1 MDLPIKRI
9 EMRVPGH
16 EMSRHSYS
24 RFPGL
29 LTHDQARPAH
39 TDPMKPSPVPNSSAS
54 GPLPDGASPRDEH
67 SRETAETV
75 AGGKGMPVREPRHQN
90 AQSGRRAS
98 PKDVSVESSLELPS
112 DRDQAEDMTAAVPDP
127 KIEQA
132 ASDVASGMKDTSKAP
147 ELDQAYK
154 KLGKSQT

>member
-1 MDLPIKRI
+1 
-9 EMRVPGH
+9 
-16 EMSRHSYS
+16 
-24 RFPGL
+24 
-29 LTHDQARPAH
+29 
-39 TDPMKPSPVPNSSAS
+39 MKPGPAPISSAA
-54 GPLPDGASPRDEH
+54 GPLPDGASPREGQ
-67 SRETAETV
+67 SREAVETL
-75 AGGKGMPVREPRHQN
+75 AGGKGMPAREPRQQN

-154 KLGKSQT
+154 KLGRSQT